1 MEIQTFEIPGLI
13 LITPRV
19 FGDHRG
25 FFMETFN
32 LETFKAKGLPH
43 HFVQDNHSKSKRG
56 ILRGLHLQVNQHPQA
71 KLVRCTQGEIFDVAV
86 DMRPGSPTFQ
96 QWKGCILSEENKQIF
111 YIPPGFAHGFSV
123 ISETAEVQYKCDHVY
138 APEDERGLAY
148 NEPTL
153 NIDWH
158 LEDEPILSDRDRL
171 WPNLDGFNYNETA
184 PFNP

>member
-1 MEIQTFEIPGLI
+1 MNIERFNIPGLV

-32 LETFKAKGLPH
+32 QAAFAEAGIPNQ
-43 HFVQDNHSKSKRG
+43 FVQDNHSKSSRG
-56 ILRGLHLQVNQHPQA
+56 ILRGLHLQVKQHPQA
-71 KLVRCTQGEIFDVAV
+71 KLVRCTQGEVLDVVV

-96 QWKGCILSEENKQIF
+96 KWKSVRLSEANKRMF
-111 YIPPGFAHGFSV
+111 FIPAGFAHGFSV
-123 ISETAEVQYKCDHVY
+123 LSETAEVQYKCSHLY
-138 APEDERGLAY
+138 SPEDERGLAY

-153 NIDWH
+153 NIDWQ
-158 LEDEPILSDRDRL
+158 LDCDPILSDRDGK
-171 WPNLDGFNYNETA
+171 WPNLDGFDYSETA